1 MWNANN
7 SVNINFKNLNGGFCY
22 LLSGKIQSISDCSMN
37 NKLCNVEEQNSSLG
51 FEKTMQIE

>member
-7 SVNINFKNLNGGFCY
+7 SVNINFKNLNGGFCN
-22 LLSGKIQSISDCSMN
+22 LFSGKIQSMSECSMN
-37 NKLCNVEEQNSSLG
+37 NKHYNVEEQNTSLG